1 MMSTL
6 DGYFEGRNQ
15 DLGWHNVDELRIMVN
30 PVALGEGTPLFGTAK
45 ARIDLKSTSSPSGNA
60 SHTRRSAS
68 DKSSTRT
75 SPPFA

>member
-45 ARIDLKSTSSPSGNA
+45 ARIDLKLLKTRPFDSGNVLHFYRPA
-60 SHTRRSAS
+60 TA
-68 DKSSTRT
+68 
-75 SPPFA
+75 